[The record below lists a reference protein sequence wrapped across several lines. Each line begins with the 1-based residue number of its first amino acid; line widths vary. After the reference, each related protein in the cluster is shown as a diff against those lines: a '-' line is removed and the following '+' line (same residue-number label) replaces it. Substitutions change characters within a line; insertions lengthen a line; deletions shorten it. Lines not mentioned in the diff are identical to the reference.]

1 LRFPNLKHINTC
13 TVYLICKFAVME
25 QEHIENLRE
34 DYTGAPLLESNTKAD
49 PIKQFEQWFND
60 AQEANVPEKNAMML
74 ATATHDGR
82 PSARIVLLKGV
93 YETGF
98 VFYTNYLS
106 RKGKEITKN
115 PLGALTFFWPAMERQ
130 IRIEGTIE
138 KVTKEQSEKY
148 FHSRP
153 KNSQIGALASPQ
165 SQEIADRDVL
175 EKKWN
180 ELETEYADK
189 EVPKPSFWGGYILK
203 PRLIEFW
210 QGRPSRL
217 HDRILYKKIDNKNW
231 KKVRLAP

>member
-1 LRFPNLKHINTC
+1 MDQQQL
-13 TVYLICKFAVME
+13 
-25 QEHIENLRE
+25 ENLRE
-34 DYTGAPLLESNTKAD
+34 DYSGVALSETNTKAD
-49 PIKQFEQWFND
+49 PIKQFEQWFNE
-60 AQEANVPEKNAMML
+60 AQEANVPEKNAMTL

-93 YETGF
+93 YEAGF

-115 PLGALTFFWPAMERQ
+115 PLGALTFFWPGMDRQ

-138 KVTKEQSEKY
+138 KVSKEQSEKY

-175 EKKWN
+175 EKKWTA
-180 ELETEYADK
+180 LEAEYEGKD
-189 EVPKPSFWGGYILK
+189 VPKPSFWGGYILK

-210 QGRPSRL
+210 QGRPNRL

>member
-1 LRFPNLKHINTC
+1 MN
-13 TVYLICKFAVME
+13 
-25 QEHIENLRE
+25 QEELENLRV
-34 DYTGAPLLESNTKAD
+34 DYTAAELSENSTKGD
-49 PIKQFEQWFND
+49 PIKQFEVWFNE
-60 AQEANVPEKNAMML
+60 AQEAKVPERNAMTL

-82 PSARIVLLKGV
+82 PSARIVLLKGF
-93 YETGF
+93 YDEGF
-98 VFYTNYLS
+98 IFYTNYLS

-115 PLGALTFFWPAMERQ
+115 PLGALTFFWPEMERQ

-138 KVTKEQSEKY
+138 KVSKEQSEKY

-153 KNSQIGALASPQ
+153 KNSQIGAVASPQ
-165 SQEIADRDVL
+165 SQEIADRDVI
-175 EKKWN
+175 EKKWK
-180 ELETEYADK
+180 ELELEYADK

-217 HDRILYKKIDNKNW
+217 HDRIVYKKIDNKNW

>member
-1 LRFPNLKHINTC
+1 
-13 TVYLICKFAVME
+13 MS
-25 QEHIENLRE
+25 QEHIENLRV
-34 DYTGAPLLESNTKAD
+34 DYTAASLSESSTKAD
-49 PIKQFEQWFND
+49 PIKQFELWFNE
-60 AQEANVPEKNAMML
+60 AQEAKVPEINAMTL
-74 ATATHDGR
+74 STATQDGR
-82 PSARIVLLKGV
+82 PSARVVLLKGI

-115 PLGALTFFWPAMERQ
+115 PVGALTFFWPSMERQ

-138 KVTKEQSEKY
+138 KVSKEQSEKY

-153 KNSQIGALASPQ
+153 KSSQVGALASPQ
-165 SQEIADRDVL
+165 SQEIESRDVL
-175 EKKWN
+175 EKKWSD
-180 ELETEYADK
+180 LEAEYEGK
-189 EVPKPSFWGGYILK
+189 EVPKPSYWGGYIVK
-203 PRLIEFW
+203 PRMIEFW